1 MTAEPLRV
9 CSKCGHL
16 AYRFRPCHICALFAA
31 HDKEE
36 AA

>member
-1 MTAEPLRV
+1 MTREPLRA

-16 AYRFRPCHICALFAA
+16 AYRLRPCNTCALFAA
-31 HDKEE
+31 HDKEV